1 MIAPRRFLPSISA
14 LLAFEAVARLG
25 SATKAAQELSLTQS
39 AVSRQLK
46 TLEDQLGVDLLAR
59 HGRQLTLTK
68 AGQSYVGDVRDILN
82 RLAHASVSARTNP
95 TGGQLNLAI
104 LPAFGMH
111 WLAPRLADFARTH
124 PEVTVNLSTRLQP
137 FAIQDS
143 PFDAAIHFGHEDWP
157 GVHYLP
163 LMPETVV
170 PVCAPDLLD
179 APLARAA
186 DILNLNL
193 LHLETRPRG
202 WARWLAALGVE
213 GAPTGGMMF
222 DQFATMA
229 QAAIH
234 GLGVALLPTFFAEPY
249 LREGQLMLASAQ
261 TTQSIGS
268 YYLVWPEGRQEGAAL
283 ASFRR
288 WLAQQ
293 AQAVPDLAVN
303 GEIKSPEA
311 PKEG

>member
-46 TLEDQLGVDLLAR
+46 TLEDQLGVGLLVR
-59 HGRQLTLTK
+59 QGRQLTLSQ
-68 AGQSYVGDVRDILN
+68 AGQSYVIEVRNILN
-82 RLAHASVSARTNP
+82 QLANASVSVRANP
-95 TGGQLNLAI
+95 KGGHLNLAI

-111 WLAPRLADFARTH
+111 WLAPRLADFAHSH
-124 PEVTVNLSTRLQP
+124 PEVTVNLSTRLEP

-143 PFDAAIHFGHEDWP
+143 PFDAAIHFGREDWP
-157 GVHYLP
+157 GVNYLP

-170 PVCAPDLLD
+170 PVCAPELLD
-179 APLARAA
+179 APLTDAA
-186 DILNLNL
+186 DMLGLTL

-202 WARWLAALGVE
+202 WTRWLHALGIE
-213 GAPTGGMMF
+213 GAPKSGMMF

-249 LREGQLMLASAQ
+249 LRSGQLRLASAQ

-268 YYLVWPEGRQEGAAL
+268 YYLVWPDTRKERPAL
-283 ASFRR
+283 TSFRI
-288 WLAQQ
+288 WLARQT
-293 AQAVPDLAVN
+293 
-303 GEIKSPEA
+303 EA
-311 PKEG
+311 T

>member
-25 SATKAAQELSLTQS
+25 SATAAAQELALTQS
-39 AVSRQLK
+39 AISRQLK
-46 TLEDQLGVDLLAR
+46 TLEDQLDVALVAR
-59 HGRQLTLTK
+59 QGRQLTLTE
-68 AGQSYVGDVRDILN
+68 AGQSYVCEVREILN
-82 RLAHASVSARTNP
+82 KLARASVNLRTNP
-95 TGGQLNLAI
+95 TGGSLNLAI

-111 WLAPRLADFARTH
+111 WLAPRLRDFARAH
-124 PEVTVNLSTRLQP
+124 PEVTVNLSTRFKP

-157 GVHYLP
+157 GVRYLP

-179 APLARAA
+179 GPLDDAK
-186 DILNLNL
+186 DMLSLSL
-193 LHLETRPRG
+193 LHLETRPKG
-202 WARWLAALGVE
+202 WARWLAALDVE
-213 GAPTGGMMF
+213 AEPPAGMVF
-222 DQFATMA
+222 DQFSTMA

-249 LREGQLMLASAQ
+249 LRDGQLILASAQ

-268 YYLVWPEGRQEGAAL
+268 YYLVWPDGNEESPAL
-283 ASFRR
+283 TSFRK
-288 WLAQQ
+288 WLAIQ
-293 AQAVPDLAVN
+293 AEA
-303 GEIKSPEA
+303 GEESP
-311 PKEG
+311 